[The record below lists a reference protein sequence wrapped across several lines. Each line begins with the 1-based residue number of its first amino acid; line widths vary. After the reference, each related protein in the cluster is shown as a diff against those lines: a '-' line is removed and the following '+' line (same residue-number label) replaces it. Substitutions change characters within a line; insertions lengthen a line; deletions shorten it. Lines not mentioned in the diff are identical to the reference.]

1 MRPRPRPIH
10 PEREQRRL
18 SNGWKGQCDPPPPPE
33 KRIPVPQYPLIA
45 RVEGS
50 DTHYLKLPNM
60 TEEKRFRTWA
70 SALRFFEEH
79 AEAAGVRRRQPTEH
93 PCDEGYDDPPPNRK
107 PSKRPQRSPSPKP
120 KPKPSKRPRAKRDA
134 PNPAPPAPVEK
145 VPREDEPVPPPLPEP
160 MEEVVSW
167 SSKQEVIF
175 GTWLARED
183 LALAAAVSFFGPE
196 KWPRICQ
203 YVPGRTPKQC
213 RERWFDRLDPKLK
226 HGSFSD
232 QEDEMV
238 LRGVDELGH
247 KWAEIAK
254 RLPGRTGSAC
264 KNRWTCLSKPK
275 AAIGGHRGCRWSQQ
289 ECLRLARAV
298 ALHNVGTSLQLC
310 VWDKVAESVATRPA
324 HSCRARWVCHRMET
338 LERARAAEAYEAADQ
353 GELLAE
359 HLAEHLAEGMVD
371 DLDKDFGGEP
381 DGPLEERPFDED
393 EDRAFAEMLSF
404 YAEDPM
410 YGLLAVEE
418 LPPEEEDAAE
428 SKPEP
433 AWTRSARL
441 VVGQPSGV
449 AFNFGAYQP
458 EKRRA
463 EDAEAV
469 RAAAAGYT
477 LRWTGVG
484 AAGQSTITDFMR
496 RCRWRPPREQ
506 ELPAPCKAVGPAA
519 VPSATAARE
528 LVFVPC
534 PTAC

>member
-1 MRPRPRPIH
+1 MQPRLRLIH

-18 SNGWKGQCDPPPPPE
+18 SNGWKSQCEPPPPPE
-33 KRIPVPQYPLIA
+33 KRIPVRHYPLIA

-79 AEAAGVRRRQPTEH
+79 AEAAGVRRRQPTER
-93 PCDEGYDDPPPNRK
+93 PSDEGYDDPPPSRK
-107 PSKRPQRSPSPKP
+107 SGKRPQRDPSPKP
-120 KPKPSKRPRAKRDA
+120 KSSKRPRAKRDA
-134 PNPAPPAPVEK
+134 PNTAPSAPVDK
-145 VPREDEPVPPPLPEP
+145 VPCEDEPLPPPLPEP
-160 MEEVVSW
+160 MEEAVSW
-167 SSKQEVIF
+167 STKQEVIF

-247 KWAEIAK
+247 KWSEIAK
-254 RLPGRTGSAC
+254 RIPGRTGSAC

-298 ALHNVGTSLQLC
+298 ELHNVGTSLALC

-324 HSCRARWVCHRMET
+324 HSCRARWVCHATET
-338 LERARAAEAYEAADQ
+338 LERARAAEAHEFVNQ
-353 GELLAE
+353 ENKLAE
-359 HLAEHLAEGMVD
+359 KIAEQLAEGIVD
-371 DLDKDFGGEP
+371 DLDKDFGEEP
-381 DGPLEERPFDED
+381 HGPFEEQPFDED

-418 LPPEEEDAAE
+418 LPPEEEDVAE
-428 SKPEP
+428 PKPEP

-449 AFNFGAYQP
+449 AFHFDTYRP

-469 RAAAAGYT
+469 RAAAAAYT

-484 AAGQSTITDFMR
+484 TAGQSTITDFMR

-506 ELPAPCKAVGPAA
+506 LPAPCKAGGPAA